1 MHDLRR
7 LRAFHAVAERRSFSA
22 AAVELGYAQ
31 SVVSHHVAAL
41 EDEFG
46 LTLVDRSRRPVGL
59 TPAGERLRGHAVAV
73 LGAVAEAEDEL
84 RALAGLQT
92 GALRLGAFLTAC
104 TSFVPAAL
112 ARFERDAPGVDVRV
126 EQAETEDALRRL
138 RAGDLDLAV
147 VYSNG
152 PADEPPGADEALA
165 WTYLGHDPYR
175 LVLPAG
181 HRLARKR
188 RIRAEDLRDERFSA
202 PEATGIGRDYHAML
216 ERVCA
221 PAGFEPDIV
230 YVVRDVTVARA
241 LVTAGLCIGV
251 MPELTIP
258 LPRPDVAVRPLPAGA
273 DEHRG
278 VFAVWLKNRRVP
290 AVAPMLR
297 LLEEGAATR
306 LSPSRDWTA
315 AGARA

>member
-22 AAVELGYAQ
+22 AALELGYAQ

-41 EDEFG
+41 EEEFG

-59 TPAGERLRGHAVAV
+59 TAAGERLHGHAVAV

-104 TSFVPAAL
+104 TSFVPGAL

-126 EQAETEDALRRL
+126 EQVETEDAMRRL

-152 PADEPPGADEALA
+152 PAEQPPGADDAHA
-165 WTYLGHDPYR
+165 WSYLGDDPYR
-175 LVLPAG
+175 LVLPAV
-181 HRLARKR
+181 HHLARKR
-188 RIRAEDLRDERFSA
+188 RVTAQDLRAERFSA
-202 PEATGIGRDYHAML
+202 PVRAGIGHDYHAML

-221 PAGFEPDIV
+221 AGGFTPNV
-230 YVVRDVTVARA
+230 AYVVRDVTVGRA
-241 LVTAGLCIGV
+241 LVAAGLAIAL
-251 MPELTIP
+251 MPELSIP
-258 LPRPDVAVRPLPAGA
+258 LPRPDVAVRPLPAGSG
-273 DEHRG
+273 EHRG
-278 VFAVWLKNRRVP
+278 VFAVWSKNRRVP

-297 LLEEGAATR
+297 LLADGAAAR
-306 LSPSRDWTA
+306 LAPVTN
-315 AGARA
+315 

>member
-22 AAVELGYAQ
+22 AALDLGYAQ

-59 TPAGERLRGHAVAV
+59 TPAGERLRGHAIAV

-92 GALRLGAFLTAC
+92 GVLRLGAFLTAC
-104 TSFVPAAL
+104 TSFVPPAL
-112 ARFERDAPGVDVRV
+112 ARFERDAPGIDVRV

-147 VYSNG
+147 VYSNRA
-152 PADEPPGADEALA
+152 ADAPPGADEALA
-165 WTYLGHDPYR
+165 WSHLGDDPYR
-175 LVLPAG
+175 LVVPAA

-188 RIRAEDLRDERFSA
+188 RIAAADLRGERFSA
-202 PEATGIGRDYHAML
+202 PVATGIGRDYHAML

-221 PAGFEPDIV
+221 PAGFQPDIA
-230 YVVRDVTVARA
+230 YIVRDVTVGRA
-241 LVTAGLCIGV
+241 LVTAGLCIAV

-258 LPRPDVAVRPLPAGA
+258 LPRPDVAVRPLPPHAH
-273 DEHRG
+273 EHRG

-297 LLEEGAATR
+297 LLADGAAAR
-306 LSPSRDWTA
+306 LAPSREPA
-315 AGARA
+315 AV

>member
-1 MHDLRR
+1 MYDLRR

-22 AAVELGYAQ
+22 AALELGYAQ
-31 SVVSHHVAAL
+31 SVVSHHVGAL
-41 EDEFG
+41 EEEFG

-73 LGAVAEAEDEL
+73 LGAVAEAEEEL
-84 RALAGLQT
+84 RALAGLRT
-92 GALRLGAFLTAC
+92 GTLRLGAFLTAC
-104 TSFVPAAL
+104 TSFVPGAL
-112 ARFERDAPGVDVRV
+112 ARFERDSPGVEVRV
-126 EQAETEDALRRL
+126 EQAEPEDAMRRL

-147 VYSNG
+147 VYSNQPSDR
-152 PADEPPGADEALA
+152 PAGADDAHG
-165 WTYLGHDPYR
+165 WDHLGDDPHR

-188 RIRAEDLRDERFSA
+188 RIAAADLRDEHFSA
-202 PEATGIGRDYHAML
+202 PEVTGQGRGYHEML

-221 PAGFEPDIV
+221 PGGFEPNITH
-230 YVVRDVTVARA
+230 VVRDVTVARA
-241 LVTAGLCIGV
+241 LVSAGLVIAV

-258 LPRPDVAVRPLPAGA
+258 LPRPDVAVRPLPPGA
-273 DEHRG
+273 REHRS

-297 LLEEGAATR
+297 LLADAAEER
-306 LSPSRDWTA
+306 LASRMV
-315 AGARA
+315 ARR